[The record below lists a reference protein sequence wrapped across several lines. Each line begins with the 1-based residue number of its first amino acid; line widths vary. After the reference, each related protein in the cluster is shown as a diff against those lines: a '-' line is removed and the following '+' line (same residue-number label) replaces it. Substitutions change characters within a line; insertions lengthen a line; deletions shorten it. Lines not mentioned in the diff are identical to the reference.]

1 MRAAAFIAVWVVFL
15 FTDAA
20 LAASCGSGGGTAVDP
35 AVKRQLAALQ
45 AMYGKRGCTAQNSAG
60 GLFNPCRD
68 LARQISGV
76 SQQIARAAPSSR
88 DCASTAQA
96 ALRVKKPAASRDSG
110 QKQTGAP
117 AISGKALTYCVRLSD
132 GYYFPAPNSQFQ
144 TKGGTATALAQC
156 RLICE
161 TDAMELFVLGDPNR
175 ETADMVSVNSSRSY
189 SDLPTAYAYQGGAQ
203 FSKCNWAGYIQKEM
217 AYRSTRFQRRALSSA
232 SIPVPNSKP
241 DEEQAAVS
249 VAAQAPFQ
257 AMDSRPVRPVGPE
270 FMYETPSPAMLGAY
284 TETYH

>member
-1 MRAAAFIAVWVVFL
+1 MRVAAFIAVCIL
-15 FTDAA
+15 LLLTDFA
-20 LAASCGSGGGTAVDP
+20 LAANCPGVAGAPVDP
-35 AVKRQLAALQ
+35 AMKRQLAALQ
-45 AMYGKRGCTAQNSAG
+45 AMYGGRGCTAQNSTG
-60 GLFNPCRD
+60 GFFNPCRD
-68 LARQISGV
+68 LTRQMSDV
-76 SQQIARAAPSSR
+76 RQRIARAAPSSR
-88 DCASTAQA
+88 DCAPTGQA
-96 ALRVKKPAASRDSG
+96 AQRVKKPATSTASRDSG
-110 QKQTGAP
+110 QKQAGAP

-217 AYRSTRFQRRALSSA
+217 AYRSTRFQRRALSNA
-232 SIPVPNSKP
+232 SIPVPDSKP
-241 DEEQAAVS
+241 DEEQTTVS
-249 VAAQAPFQ
+249 VAVQAPFQ
-257 AMDSRPVRPVGPE
+257 AMNDRAVRPVGPE
-270 FMYETPSPAMLGAY
+270 FMYETPSPAMPAAY
-284 TETYH
+284 H